1 MAAFLSE
8 EQRLALGSSP
18 GQSPVPI
25 LDPQD
30 NSLYYL
36 VPAAVFEQMR
46 HESGELALEAAYPLM
61 DEVASREGWDDAEM
75 DVYESTA
82 STSLR

>member
-8 EQRLALGSSP
+8 DQRLALGSSP

-25 LDPQD
+25 FDPRD

-36 VPAAVFEQMR
+36 VPAAVFHQMR
-46 HESGELALEAAYPLM
+46 HEAGELALEAAYPLM
-61 DEVASREGWDDAEM
+61 DEVAKSEGWDDPAM
-75 DVYESTA
+75 DAYDQ
-82 STSLR
+82 LDPRKQP